1 MSQLAAVNDTDF
13 QTTVLDAETPVV
25 VDFWA
30 EWCGPCKALGPVL
43 EAAAAN
49 VPGVTVVKMNVD
61 DNLDT
66 PVQYGIRGIPTLIA
80 FKGGKPVAN
89 LVGLRD
95 QSELTAWLQS
105 LTA

>member
-1 MSQLAAVNDTDF
+1 MASITATTDDSF
-13 QTTVLDAETPVV
+13 KADVLESATPVV

-43 EAAAAN
+43 EAAAA
-49 VPGVTVVKMNVD
+49 GVHGVKVVKMNVD

-89 LVGLRD
+89 MVGLKD
-95 QSELTAWLQS
+95 QTELTAWLKA
-105 LTA
+105 LV